1 MQYNPLG
8 KTDLRVSRLCLG
20 CMTFGE
26 PDRGNHA
33 WTLPEESSRP
43 IIKRALE
50 GGINFFD
57 TANSYSDGSSEE
69 IVGRALRDFARR
81 EDVVVATK
89 VFHRVGD
96 LPEGLSRAQILR
108 SIDDSLR
115 RLGMDYVDILQIH
128 RWDYN
133 TPIEETLEALNDVVK
148 AGKAR
153 YIGASSMHS
162 SQFAQ
167 ALELQKQHG
176 WAQFVSMQDHYNL
189 IYREEERE
197 MLPLCYQE
205 GVAVIPWSPLARGR
219 LTRPWGE
226 TTARLVSDEV
236 GKNLYKES
244 DENDAQIAER
254 LTGVSEELGA
264 TRAQVAL
271 AWLLSK
277 PGIKRALEGGI
288 NFFDT
293 ANSYSD
299 GSSEEIV
306 GRALRDFARREDV
319 VVATKVF
326 HRVGDLPEGLSRAQ
340 ILRSIDDSLR
350 RLGMDYV
357 DILQIHRWDY
367 NTPIEETLEAL
378 NDVVKAGKARYIG
391 ASSMH
396 SSQFAQ
402 ALELQKQHGWAQFV
416 SMQDHYNLI
425 YREEEREMLPLCYQ
439 EGVAVIPW
447 SPLARGR
454 LTRPWGET
462 TARLVSD
469 EVGKNLYKESDEND
483 AQIAERLTGVSEELG
498 ATRAQVALA
507 WLLSKPG
514 IAAPIIGTSREEQLD
529 ELLNAVDITLKP
541 EQIAELETPYKPHP
555 VVGFK

>member
-1 MQYNPLG
+1 MQYNTLG

-33 WTLPEESSRP
+33 WSLPEESNRP

-57 TANSYSDGSSEE
+57 TANSYSAGSSEE

-81 EDVVVATK
+81 EEVVVATK

-108 SIDDSLR
+108 SIDDSLK

-153 YIGASSMHS
+153 YIGASSMHAA
-162 SQFAQ
+162 QFAQ
-167 ALELQKQHG
+167 ALALQKQHG

-197 MLPLCYQE
+197 MLPLCYHE
-205 GVAVIPWSPLARGR
+205 GIAVIPWSPLARGR

-226 TTARLVSDEV
+226 ATARSVSDEF
-236 GKNLYKES
+236 GKTLYSES
-244 DENDAQIAER
+244 DENDARIAER
-254 LTGVSEELGA
+254 LTGVSE
-264 TRAQVAL
+264 
-271 AWLLSK
+271 
-277 PGIKRALEGGI
+277 
-288 NFFDT
+288 D
-293 ANSYSD
+293 
-299 GSSEEIV
+299 
-306 GRALRDFARREDV
+306 
-319 VVATKVF
+319 
-326 HRVGDLPEGLSRAQ
+326 
-340 ILRSIDDSLR
+340 
-350 RLGMDYV
+350 
-357 DILQIHRWDY
+357 
-367 NTPIEETLEAL
+367 
-378 NDVVKAGKARYIG
+378 
-391 ASSMH
+391 
-396 SSQFAQ
+396 
-402 ALELQKQHGWAQFV
+402 
-416 SMQDHYNLI
+416 
-425 YREEEREMLPLCYQ
+425 
-439 EGVAVIPW
+439 
-447 SPLARGR
+447 
-454 LTRPWGET
+454 
-462 TARLVSD
+462 
-469 EVGKNLYKESDEND
+469 
-483 AQIAERLTGVSEELG
+483 LG

-529 ELLNAVDITLKP
+529 ELLGAVDLTLKP
-541 EQIAELETPYKPHP
+541 EQIAELETPYKQHP